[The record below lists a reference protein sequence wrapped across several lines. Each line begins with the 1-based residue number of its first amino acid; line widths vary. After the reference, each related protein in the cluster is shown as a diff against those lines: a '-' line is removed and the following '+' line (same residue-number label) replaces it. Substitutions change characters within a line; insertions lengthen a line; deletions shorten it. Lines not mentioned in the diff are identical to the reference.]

1 VLCAQADTRPPSVSE
16 GRGRH
21 GERYGRTREV
31 AEGMRTNQCSTPDAT
46 SQMRI
51 GGRIIYYLP
60 TAIIFV
66 AVLSGWEVA
75 IHTLD
80 IKQFLLPRPTA
91 IFAALYQHAPLLAG
105 IGQRTATEAI
115 GGLIMGCGAGVL
127 VALGTVRWTA
137 AREALLP
144 FAIAANSVPII
155 AFAPIINNWFGVTT
169 QLSKMMIV
177 AIITFFP
184 MMINMMRG
192 LTQVEPSA
200 LELMRSYAGSEWQ
213 AVRKVRVP
221 KALPYMFNALKV
233 CSTLS
238 LIGAVVGEFF
248 GGPRHSLGVYITQEA
263 AFFRFENSWAAII
276 VAVAL
281 GIAFYLI
288 IRLVERLAIP
298 WHASMRGE
306 DRAES

>member
-1 VLCAQADTRPPSVSE
+1 
-16 GRGRH
+16 
-21 GERYGRTREV
+21 
-31 AEGMRTNQCSTPDAT
+31 MRTNQRSTSDAT
-46 SQMRI
+46 VQVRVS
-51 GGRIIYYLP
+51 GRIIYYLP

-66 AVLSGWEVA
+66 AVLIGWEVA
-75 IHTLD
+75 VRTLD
-80 IKQFLLPRPTA
+80 IKQFILPRPTA
-91 IFAALYQHAPLLAG
+91 VLAALYQQAPLLAG

-127 VALGTVRWTA
+127 TALGALRWA
-137 AREALLP
+137 PARAALLP

-155 AFAPIINNWFGVTT
+155 AFAPIMNNWFGVTS

-177 AIITFFP
+177 AVITLFP
-184 MMINMMRG
+184 MLINTLRG
-192 LTQVEPSA
+192 LTRVEPAA

-221 KALPYMFNALKV
+221 NALPYMFNALKV

-263 AFFRFENSWAAII
+263 ALFRFENSWAA
-276 VAVAL
+276 VAIAVIL
-281 GIAFYLI
+281 GVAFYLT

-298 WHASMRGE
+298 WHASMRGG
-306 DRAES
+306 DGAGS